1 MKVFLFF
8 LSFLLCVQSQSQLVC
23 DWKKNIGG
31 AGHDI
36 THKVSSTPDGGY
48 IIGAQTLSPLC
59 AEQDL
64 QIPAP
69 IIIKIDSE
77 GNTEWSKCFDD
88 FNDISGSIAV
98 NSIQPTEDG
107 GYLML
112 LTSQSISK
120 LVRLDSLANI
130 VWENTQDFGAGCLNC
145 YPAGAIIL
153 PGNECI
159 LFGTKESSTNQ
170 IVQSVTK
177 FDSTGNE
184 LWQQT
189 YEFENSE
196 TIRLANIE
204 KTPDGG
210 YIICGGTNEHWDSE
224 QGELS
229 DAFVMRIDNIG
240 NLVWSRTYGGTRK
253 DYLLDVLATTNGG
266 FVLSG
271 ITLSNDGDVSGYH
284 TIPDL
289 PEGIVSTW
297 EDMWIVKIDDEG
309 NIEWQSCIGGYG
321 TDIPVSIDETVS
333 GGYIITGYVQNAL
346 GGDWSNI
353 MGFHGNVD
361 IVLVNISNLGLI
373 EGAQFFGGSD
383 SDVAIDFVQS
393 NDSDFLLAGITSSID
408 GDIEFPLGE
417 YDIFLMKFSYATS
430 IKENISVSISVFP
443 NPTSDHVT
451 INYGDFVGLNGYTL
465 SIFNPM
471 GQLVHS
477 SNITQQQ
484 EYLDLNSWGGMGV
497 YQVVVYNPQGVPIET
512 RQIVLQ

>member
-31 AGHDI
+31 AGLDI
-36 THKVSSTPDGGY
+36 THTVSSTPDGGY
-48 IIGAQTLSPLC
+48 IIGAQTFSPLC

-88 FNDISGSIAV
+88 FNDMSGSIPV
-98 NSIQPTEDG
+98 SSIQPTEDG

-112 LTSQSISK
+112 LFSQSISK

-130 VWENTQDFGAGCLNC
+130 VWENTQDFGAECLNC
-145 YPAGAIIL
+145 YPAGPIIL

-170 IVQSVTK
+170 IVQFVTK
-177 FDSTGNE
+177 FDATGNE

-196 TIRLANIE
+196 TIRLTNIE

-210 YIICGGTNEHWDSE
+210 YIICGGTNINWETE
-224 QGELS
+224 ELS

-253 DYLLDVLATTNGG
+253 DFSYDILATTNGG

-353 MGFHGNVD
+353 MGFHGYVD
-361 IVLVNISNLGLI
+361 IVLINISSAGLI
-373 EGAQFFGGSD
+373 ESAQFFGGSELD
-383 SDVAIDFVQS
+383 TATDYIQS
-393 NDSDFLLAGITSSID
+393 NDSDFLLAGTSSSID

-430 IKENISVSISVFP
+430 IMENISSSISVFP
-443 NPTSDHVT
+443 NPTSDHIT
-451 INYGDFVGLNGYTL
+451 IDYGNIDLMSGYSL
-465 SIFNPM
+465 SIFNSM
-471 GQLVHS
+471 GQIVHT
-477 SNITQQQ
+477 SNLNNQS
-484 EYLDLNSWGGMGV
+484 EYIDVNAWGSAGV
-497 YQVVVYNPQGVPIET
+497 YQVVINDPQGVPIET